1 MGTLGS
7 IYQRL
12 EQRLKEMHENL
23 VSVSNGPAG
32 TPADEEDLESDTL
45 EALEE
50 QTQES
55 ASAAIAAD
63 ANNPTN
69 LTRARR
75 RNG

>member
-1 MGTLGS
+1 
-7 IYQRL
+7 
-12 EQRLKEMHENL
+12 MHENL
-23 VSVSNGPAG
+23 VSVSNGSSWWY
-32 TPADEEDLESDTL
+32 TLADEEDLESDTL

-69 LTRARR
+69 LTRAPEEEMAEL
-75 RNG
+75 GALLSKQVI